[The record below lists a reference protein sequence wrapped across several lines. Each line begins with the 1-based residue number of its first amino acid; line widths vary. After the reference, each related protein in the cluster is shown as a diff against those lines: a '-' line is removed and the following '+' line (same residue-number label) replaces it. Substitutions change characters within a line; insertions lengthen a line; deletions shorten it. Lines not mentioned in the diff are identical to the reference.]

1 MKKNVFKM
9 SAFALMMALAACSN
23 EEITTQGGEET
34 LLPGE
39 AIIEIGLTNSNSRT
53 ARPVGSSAA
62 DNNVNHYK
70 LVILKDNTVA
80 TGVTVSQVD
89 GAAVSGNDPL
99 QGATWNNTITGEGA
113 STTDRETGSK
123 KIKLSGLGTG
133 QYTIIAYAY
142 NGDTDPYASTQTG
155 GTSTFGTVN
164 NLTGFRVEEL
174 FAGSVT
180 ATATEE
186 GKFASR
192 PKIIMERQVAGMLAY
207 FKNVPAYVDNEK
219 VEKIVV
225 KANREAEGF
234 TFPSTNP
241 LNGKWSASNSSSVDL
256 LTFTMTSATNYSS
269 VGVGDTYTFGT
280 DSEGKRYQ
288 LADGMTAN
296 PKLICDDNTLF
307 GGRFVLPYE
316 EHVDNQTLTINFV
329 GGGSKVLKTLN
340 VTTMQFASPAT
351 KYAYDIRRNNFYSI
365 GKKLFTDNTD
375 GNSPD
380 PTDPDPDDDDK
391 DDPIDLSKSDEVIV
405 VLNDAWDVL
414 HDMDVE

>member
-1 MKKNVFKM
+1 M

-23 EEITTQGGEET
+23 EEITTTQGGEEA

-39 AIIEIGLTNSNSRT
+39 AIIEIGLTNSNSRA

-70 LVILKDNTVA
+70 LVILKDNAVA
-80 TGVTVSQVD
+80 NGVTVSQVD

-99 QGATWNNTITGEGA
+99 QGATWNNTTTGEGA
-113 STTDRETGSK
+113 STTDRETGLK
-123 KIKLSGLGTG
+123 KIKLSGLTTG

-142 NGDTDPYASTQTG
+142 NGNTDPYASTQTV

-164 NLTGFRVEEL
+164 KLTGFGVEEL

-186 GKFASR
+186 GKFASQ

-207 FKNVPAYVDNEK
+207 FKNVPAYVNNEK

-234 TFPSTNP
+234 TFPSTDP
-241 LNGKWSASNSSSVDL
+241 LNGKWSTSNPSSSVDL
-256 LTFTMTSATNYSS
+256 LTFTMTSAKNYAS

-288 LADGMTAN
+288 LADGMAAN
-296 PKLICDDNTLF
+296 SNLKCDDNTLF

-316 EHVDNQTLTINFV
+316 DHVDNQTLTINFV
-329 GGGSKVLKTLN
+329 GGESKVLKTLN
-340 VTTMQFASPAT
+340 VTTMQFTSPAT

-375 GNSPD
+375 GNGPD
-380 PTDPDPDDDDK
+380 PTDPEPGDDDK
-391 DDPIDLSKSDEVIV
+391 DDPIDLSNSDEVIV